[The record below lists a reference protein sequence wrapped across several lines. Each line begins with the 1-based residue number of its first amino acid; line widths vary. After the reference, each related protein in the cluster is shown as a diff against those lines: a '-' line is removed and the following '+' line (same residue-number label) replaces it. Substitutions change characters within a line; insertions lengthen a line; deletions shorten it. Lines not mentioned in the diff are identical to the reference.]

1 MEAFG
6 IYLLKSTVWLTGFAI
21 VFLTVLRNERYFR
34 LNRIYLISGIIASII
49 FPFYTWHYAVL
60 LPLSTGSASISGL
73 SPIAGTP
80 IVSDF
85 QIYGWL
91 YAAGFAW
98 LAFRLIWQ
106 TVRVIRKLQHAGYEV
121 NGPVKLVRTSEYAAS
136 FSFFSYVFVN
146 PSTSD
151 VETKEIVNHES
162 EHIKQRHWFDLLL
175 VEILCLLQWF
185 NPFVWIYAR
194 QIRQNHEY
202 LADEKALQNTSDPAI
217 YQATLLNQLLGAPVI
232 SLANSFSYS
241 LNKKRFKMMKKTID
255 SPFRKLKLLFALPL
269 IVFVFYAFAKP
280 EYVSA
285 IKADQLSGSMLNEK
299 GKPVKGTVVNADG
312 KPLAGTSVILMGS
325 TLGAVT
331 DKNGSFKLKDVSENG
346 KLVFSFVGQKSVI
359 LSPEFDKNMVVKME
373 PATILLDKVTF
384 HESSAGPVKF
394 NSMNSDNPPLFF
406 LDGQIIDKARMDAIN
421 PNDIESISVL
431 KDKSATAV
439 YGEKGKNGVILIVS
453 KKNSS
458 GLKDANHNANNTYVE
473 HFDPLHPPLYVMDGR
488 ITEKTLV
495 EKVLADGVESVT
507 ILKDKNATDKYGDKG
522 KYGVIEMTTKEKA
535 GATIT
540 LATFKKEG
548 NPDYFAKERSGAAV
562 DKEFA
567 ASMKQTISKDAPQKK
582 EVFTVVEEM
591 PQFPGGTEA
600 MMKFI
605 GGNVKYPDQAKK
617 DNVQGKVFVSFVIK
631 GNGKVGDVKIARSVD
646 PLLDAEAAR
655 VIGSMPDWKP
665 GKQHGEAVDVAF
677 TIPIQF
683 TLDGEKAKKEEK
695 NAFIEVEEMPQYI
708 GGQEDMMKFISE
720 NLRYPKQAATDNVQ
734 GKVFVSFVVS
744 SNGKVENVKIARGVD
759 SMLDAEAMR
768 VISLMPDWKPGKQG
782 GKAVDVALT
791 VPIQFRLQ

>member
-1 MEAFG
+1 
-6 IYLLKSTVWLTGFAI
+6 
-21 VFLTVLRNERYFR
+21 
-34 LNRIYLISGIIASII
+34 
-49 FPFYTWHYAVL
+49 
-60 LPLSTGSASISGL
+60 
-73 SPIAGTP
+73 
-80 IVSDF
+80 
-85 QIYGWL
+85 
-91 YAAGFAW
+91 
-98 LAFRLIWQ
+98 
-106 TVRVIRKLQHAGYEV
+106 
-121 NGPVKLVRTSEYAAS
+121 
-136 FSFFSYVFVN
+136 
-146 PSTSD
+146 
-151 VETKEIVNHES
+151 
-162 EHIKQRHWFDLLL
+162 
-175 VEILCLLQWF
+175 
-185 NPFVWIYAR
+185 
-194 QIRQNHEY
+194 
-202 LADEKALQNTSDPAI
+202 
-217 YQATLLNQLLGAPVI
+217 
-232 SLANSFSYS
+232 
-241 LNKKRFKMMKKTID
+241 MKKTID

-285 IKADQLSGSMLNEK
+285 VKADQTASSILKEN
-299 GKPVKGTVVNADG
+299 GKPVKGTVVNDDS
-312 KPLAGTSVILMGS
+312 KPLAGTSVILLGS
-325 TLGAVT
+325 TIGAVT
-331 DKNGSFKLKDVSENG
+331 DKHGNFKLKDVPEDG
-346 KLVFSFVGQKSVI
+346 KLIFSFVGQKFVI

-384 HESSAGPVKF
+384 RDATEKPVKF
-394 NSMNSDNPPLFF
+394 NSMNSDNPPLIF

-439 YGEKGKNGVILIVS
+439 YGEKGKNGVILIVL

-458 GLKDANHNANNTYVE
+458 GLKNANSKASNSYVD

-488 ITEKTLV
+488 ITEKTLI

-535 GATIT
+535 GATIDRE
-540 LATFKKEG
+540 TFKKEG
-548 NPDYFAKERSGAAV
+548 NPDDFAKERSGAAV

-567 ASMKQTISKDAPQKK
+567 ASMKQTTSKDAPQKK
-582 EVFTVVEEM
+582 EVFMVVEEM

-631 GNGKVGDVKIARSVD
+631 SSGKVGDVKIARSVD

-665 GKQHGEAVDVAF
+665 GKQHGEAVDVAY

-683 TLDGEKAKKEEK
+683 ALDGEQAKTEE
-695 NAFIEVEEMPQYI
+695 NDTFEEVEEMPQYV
-708 GGQEDMMKFISE
+708 GGQEAMMKYISV
-720 NLRYPKQAATDNVQ
+720 NVKYPEQAKTDKVQ
-734 GKVFVSFVVS
+734 GKVFVSFVVNS
-744 SNGKVENVKIARGVD
+744 SGKVENTKVVRGVHPA
-759 SMLDAEAMR
+759 LDAEAMR

-782 GKAVDVALT
+782 GKAVKVAFT